1 MAILNVLKEKS
12 TTIHIFRSQIH
23 LQVIWNIPLS
33 VLLIL
38 YVLPYL
44 PVWTKPSSRNN
55 ASLIDYLRNIKGMS
69 LSILFSY
76 CIRGSGRGCIG
87 SWKLLHVLHHQWSL
101 EVKDSLSAEKNI
113 GQVYY
118 CIEQNPRKF
127 LQYVLDDKT
136 TLKSKREGKKIIT
149 LIYSDLEYIYSYP
162 LSLICWYYTFSQIQ

>member
-1 MAILNVLKEKS
+1 MAILNVLKEKT

-23 LQVIWNIPLS
+23 LQVTWNIPLS
-33 VLLIL
+33 DRLIL

-44 PVWTKPSSRNN
+44 PVWPKPSSRNN
-55 ASLIDYLRNIKGMS
+55 ASLIDYLRNIKRMS

-113 GQVYY
+113 AQVYY
-118 CIEQNPRKF
+118 CTEQNPRKF
-127 LQYVLDDKT
+127 LHTRKQLEQFNHGVSAVCTGTIKQLSNWNVKG
-136 TLKSKREGKKIIT
+136 KR
-149 LIYSDLEYIYSYP
+149 
-162 LSLICWYYTFSQIQ
+162 